1 MTTFFFYGTLCHG
14 PLLRVVLGR
23 DVQALPARLPG
34 HSVFW
39 VAGRAFPMIET
50 GGKGA
55 EGVVVVDM
63 SAEDVARLNFYEG
76 GFAYQTRNV
85 LVEAEG
91 AGAVSAQVYF
101 PDPGKWTPGAPW
113 RLADWAERWGETVVT
128 TARDAMALYGHDDPA
143 TIHARYPQ
151 MLMRGGSR
159 VRAEAE
165 PNQPGLRRKADAG
178 DVDVT
183 RKRQVYANYFAV
195 EESDLRF
202 RRFDGTMSAQ
212 VNRAVFISGDATV
225 VLPYDPI
232 RDRVLLVEQ
241 FRMGPHGRGDPKSW
255 LIETVA
261 GRVDGGESPEE
272 AALREAREEAGLDIR
287 ELIPALNYY
296 PSPAAMAEYL
306 YTFIGIA
313 DLPDGVAGIGGLE
326 GEAEDIRAHVV
337 PFAKLMELVESG
349 EANTAPL
356 ALLAYWLD
364 RNRDRIRAAAGA

>member
-23 DVQALPARLPG
+23 DVQAIPGRLPD

-50 GGKGA
+50 GGSGA
-55 EGVVVVDM
+55 EGVLVADM
-63 SAEDVARLNFYEG
+63 SDEDVARLNYYEG
-76 GFAYQTRNV
+76 GFAYQTRDV
-85 LVEAEG
+85 IVEAEG
-91 AGAVSAQVYF
+91 AGSVSAQVYF

-113 RLADWAERWGETVVT
+113 HLADWAARWGETVVT
-128 TARDAMALYGHDDPA
+128 TAYDAMALYGLGDPA
-143 TIHARYPQ
+143 EIHARYPQ

-165 PNQPGLRRKADAG
+165 TPGLHLRRRAG
-178 DVDVT
+178 REDVAVA

-202 RRFDGTMSAQ
+202 RRFDGSMSPE

-225 VLPYDPI
+225 VLPYDPV

-241 FRMGPHGRGDPKSW
+241 FRMGPHGRGDPQSW

-261 GRVDGGESPEE
+261 GRIDGGESPEE
-272 AALREAREEAGLDIR
+272 AALREAREEAGLAIR
-287 ELIPALNYY
+287 ELIPALNCY

-306 YTFIGIA
+306 YTYIGIA
-313 DLPDGVAGIGGLE
+313 DLPDDAAGIGGVE
-326 GEAEDIRAHVV
+326 GEAEDIRAHIV
-337 PFAKLMELVESG
+337 PFSTLMELVESG

-364 RNRDRIRAAAGA
+364 RNRARIRSAAGA

>member
-1 MTTFFFYGTLCHG
+1 
-14 PLLRVVLGR
+14 
-23 DVQALPARLPG
+23 
-34 HSVFW
+34 
-39 VAGRAFPMIET
+39 MIET
-50 GGKGA
+50 GDGGA
-55 EGVVVVDM
+55 EGVVVADM
-63 SAEDVARLNFYEG
+63 SDEDVARLNFYEG
-76 GFAYQTRNV
+76 GFAYQTRDV

-128 TARDAMALYGHDDPA
+128 TARDAMALYGHGDPA

-165 PNQPGLRRKADAG
+165 ANQPGLRRKADAG
-178 DVDVT
+178 DIAVT
-183 RKRQVYANYFAV
+183 RNRQVYANYFAV

-241 FRMGPHGRGDPKSW
+241 FRMGPHGRGDPQSW

-261 GRVDGGESPEE
+261 GRIDGGESPEE

-337 PFAKLMELVESG
+337 SFAKLMELVESG

>member
-23 DVQALPARLPG
+23 EVHAVPARLPD

-39 VAGRAFPMIET
+39 VAGRAFPMIEA
-50 GGKGA
+50 GGAGA
-55 EGVVVVDM
+55 DGVLVADM
-63 SAEDVARLNFYEG
+63 SDEDVARLNFYEG
-76 GFAYQTRNV
+76 GFAYQTCDV
-85 LVEAEG
+85 IVDAQG
-91 AGAVSAQVYF
+91 SGPVSAQVYF
-101 PDPGKWTPGAPW
+101 PDPGRWVPGVPW
-113 RLADWAERWGETVVT
+113 RLADWVARWGETVVT
-128 TARDAMALYGHDDPA
+128 TAQDAMALYGQGDA
-143 TIHARYPQ
+143 LTIHTRYPQ

-159 VRAEAE
+159 LRAEAE
-165 PNQPGLRRKADAG
+165 TPETSLRHRARPG
-178 DVDVT
+178 DVEVA
-183 RKRQVYANYFAV
+183 RKRQVYANYFSV
-195 EESDLRF
+195 EESDLTF
-202 RRFDGTMSAQ
+202 RRFDGTMSRE

-225 VLPYDPI
+225 VLPYDPV

-241 FRMGPHGRGDPKSW
+241 FRMGPHGRGDPQSW

-261 GRVDGGESPEE
+261 GRIDGGESPEE

-306 YTFIGIA
+306 YTYIGVA
-313 DLPDGVAGIGGLE
+313 DLPDGAAGIGGVE
-326 GEAEDIRAHVV
+326 GEAEDIRAHIV
-337 PFAKLMELVESG
+337 PFATLMELVENG

-364 RNRDRIRAAAGA
+364 RHRDRIRAAAGA